1 MFTKRI
7 VTAAAAAAALALMP
21 VLAQAHPGHDHA
33 TSLLAGLSHP
43 LSGIDHLVAMLAL
56 GAWAAQLDGRQRW
69 QLPSVFLA
77 CLLGGAVVAG
87 SWLSLGA
94 MELGIAGSVV
104 FFGLLLALA
113 LRLPAAAAFPLVAV
127 FAVFHGLAHGVESP
141 QQSLPLTY
149 VAGFLASSA
158 ALLGAGFVLTT
169 LLAAYRRDGML
180 RIAGIAAACFGLLLA
195 S

>member
-7 VTAAAAAAALALMP
+7 VPAAALTAALALMP

-43 LSGIDHLVAMLAL
+43 FSGLDHLLAMLTL
-56 GAWAAQLDGRQRW
+56 GAWAAQLGGRQRW
-69 QLPSVFLA
+69 QLPSLFLA
-77 CLLGGAVVAG
+77 CLLGGAVFAG

-113 LRLPAAAAFPLVAV
+113 LRLPATAAFPLVAV
-127 FAVFHGLAHGVESP
+127 FAVFHGLAHGIESP
-141 QQSLPLTY
+141 GQSLPLTY
-149 VAGFLASSA
+149 VAGFMASSVV
-158 ALLGAGFVLTT
+158 LLGAGFALMT
-169 LLAAYRRDGML
+169 LLAAHRRERML
-180 RIAGIAAACFGLLLA
+180 RIAGAAAACFGMLLVA
-195 S
+195 